1 MYQTLEIER
10 HNRVATVWMNRPDV
24 HNAFDEALIAELT
37 AALPNILRLAQAM
50 RELDA
55 CNWLDEDPCDSST
68 LTLAKREARAALVAI
83 APTA

>member
-1 MYQTLEIER
+1 MKNLCQRIIDAEEAGECLL
-10 HNRVATVWMNRPDV
+10 
-24 HNAFDEALIAELT
+24 DEAHINRIAELT
-37 AALPNILRLAQAM
+37 AALPDILRLAQAM
-50 RELDA
+50 RDLDT